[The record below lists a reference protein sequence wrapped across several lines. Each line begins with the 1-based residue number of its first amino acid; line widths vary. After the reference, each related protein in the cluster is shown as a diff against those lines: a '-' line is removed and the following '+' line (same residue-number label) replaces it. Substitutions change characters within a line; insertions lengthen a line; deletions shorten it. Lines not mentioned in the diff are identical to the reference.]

1 MESIFQVYKDAEVP
15 QKWTETLANHCKK
28 IDITFMSTPYDLD
41 TVDHLNKFIPAFKIG
56 SGDLAW
62 DDMINKILST
72 KTFFIATGASTMK
85 EVEHAVKLLKEKNK
99 FCLMQC
105 NTNYTGSSKLLIY

>member
-1 MESIFQVYKDAEVP
+1 
-15 QKWTETLANHCKK
+15 
-28 IDITFMSTPYDLD
+28 MSTPYDLD

-72 KTFFIATGASTMK
+72 MHLFS
-85 EVEHAVKLLKEKNK
+85 
-99 FCLMQC
+99 
-105 NTNYTGSSKLLIY
+105 

>member
-1 MESIFQVYKDAEVP
+1 
-15 QKWTETLANHCKK
+15 
-28 IDITFMSTPYDLD
+28 MSTPYDLD

-56 SGDLAW
+56 SGLAW

-72 KTFFIATGASTMK
+72 KKPFLATGASTMK
-85 EVEHAVKLLKEKNK
+85 KWICSKIIKEKNK

-105 NTNYTGSSKLLIY
+105 NTNYTGSSKNFKYINLNVLKTYKKNFQTFC